1 MELIIRRVFSSH
13 DYNYIIH
20 YVNPF
25 SSRKY
30 RPAATQGGFKMD
42 RTFRFVRGVMAVCMG
57 KIIISFL
64 TDYVNRDIIMMLIR
78 YPFKMSLAE
87 GATSCSSFCG

>member
-1 MELIIRRVFSSH
+1 MVCKVKEIAPNYGGFSYGTFRRVFASH

-42 RTFRFVRGVMAVCMG
+42 RTIRIVRGVMAVCMVR
-57 KIIISFL
+57 L
-64 TDYVNRDIIMMLIR
+64 
-78 YPFKMSLAE
+78 
-87 GATSCSSFCG
+87 